1 MLLSIVMMIKNEEKN
16 LQKTLPALKPLM
28 SEINSEL
35 IMLDTGSTDNSV
47 NIAKKYTDKVY
58 FEEWNND
65 FAEMRNKSIG
75 YANGDWIL
83 ILDADEELIE
93 CGKLIEF
100 FTTDLCEKYNAA
112 TIELKSIFSEEGN
125 TFNISAIPRLFKKYD
140 GFKYIGAIHEQPLW
154 KNPIYNRVAFFN
166 HYGYLF
172 VDEELRQKKSKR
184 NKEIL
189 LKEIK
194 KNKNDPYLN
203 YQLGKEYIVSKDYE
217 EALLLLEKS
226 NELYKKN
233 KFKVMF
239 VTSDLA
245 NLYLSL
251 NKLNDCEKLCLEYL
265 KNDKNNIDIQYYLA
279 TTQRNLRKYKE
290 SNNHYERYKYLLD
303 NYDISTQGQDM
314 TCMCNTAS
322 NRVQSEINIVSNYYD
337 LEDYNKVITE
347 INRIDEEAINQL
359 YFVILM
365 SFKKLNKYQ
374 EILKFYDKYCLTQVE
389 KNKFYNISEAVIL
402 NFNEEEKKI
411 LYKVLS
417 NINSNYGILNKVR
430 LGLVL
435 DFNEI
440 IKVLNEEN
448 QWFYSDLILN
458 YIKEEKN
465 IYELLSNLDRVKLE
479 GYLNNL
485 ILNRKEVVLSL
496 YNLLINKP
504 MILES
509 SSLKINSCL
518 AKALLFHGNLV
529 GDKYEKLFNIYIT
542 CHFEYLRMLYNSSVK
557 DEDLINLVDT
567 IENKFIIE
575 VIVNEKIKET
585 QPLEYIKKLK
595 KLIIENPNYKK
606 ALENLVN
613 KFKKE
618 FNENDEVKKLKKQ
631 FKNLI
636 EENINK
642 GMYDVCY
649 ELIKQYEEL
658 YCESDLYN
666 IKGIL
671 SIYTDELE
679 EAQKWF
685 KLAYC
690 LDRNNEDTLFNIA
703 YLNEITNNF
712 VEAISFYE
720 KLLNLNNSDDISEK
734 VSLLKEIIS
743 KDKKEVSDKVDIDYS
758 TVKSNIEELINENR
772 LEEAQELLDNYK
784 VIYADDI
791 SIYSMQGI
799 ILLNN
804 NEINLA
810 CDSFLKGL
818 ELDPKNVD
826 LLYNAGYC
834 CILLNLKEEAIYYYN
849 KCFNITND
857 KELKKEIRVIIE
869 QLQAEENKNKKQTF
883 ITIDLKD
890 NDELF
895 KVIKEDLIKIK
906 INEEVEYNNRTYEDS
921 NIIYE
926 TNSNNLNELI
936 EYILR
941 NNENCIVVFN
951 DYKIKSLLDFKE
963 EYKFIYYTNK
973 NLVIDKED
981 YLNQNINILFE
992 NEVCNDVNFIFTNNI
1007 EVYYFKNKIEKRN
1020 NVYLIDD
1027 TYSKEELKC
1036 IINNNIMEEQLNEK
1050 LRSKLNE
1057 ISDEY
1062 EKSLYLLLIE
1072 KQDLNKCLEISK
1084 YIYDKYKNES
1094 AYIIYLSL
1102 LNESNNYSEILV
1114 TMINSEFCDDIY
1126 KAEVLYLNSIEEI
1139 DLISFILNISIK
1151 NYKSLDF
1158 NNNVDYKMATYFYE
1172 LNMFEKA
1179 YYKYMIIIN
1188 DNNKI
1193 TISPLVSRNIA
1204 FLMYKNADPHY
1215 ESFYNNY
1222 RKLIDIVNKEN
1233 DK

>member
-16 LQKTLPALKPLM
+16 LDRTLSALNPLITAVN
-28 SEINSEL
+28 SEI
-35 IMLDTGSTDNSV
+35 IILDTGSTDNSI

-93 CGKLIEF
+93 CGKLIKF
-100 FTTDLCEKYNAA
+100 FTTDLCEKYNTA
-112 TIELKSIFSEEGN
+112 TIDLKSIFSEDKKA
-125 TFNISAIPRLFKKYD
+125 FNITSIPRLFKKYEE
-140 GFKYIGAIHEQPLW
+140 FKYVGSIHEQPLW
-154 KNPIYNRVAFFN
+154 KEPIYNGIAFFD

-203 YQLGKEYIVSKDYE
+203 YQLGKEYIISKNYE
-217 EALLLLEKS
+217 EALLFLEKS
-226 NELYKKN
+226 NDIYKKKN
-233 KFKVMF
+233 MEVIY
-239 VTSDLA
+239 VINDLA
-245 NLYLSL
+245 DLYLNL
-251 NKLNDCEKLCLEYL
+251 NKLSKCKKLCLEYI
-265 KNDKNNIDIQYYLA
+265 KKDKNNIDIYYYLA
-279 TTQRNLRKYKE
+279 TVQRRLYKYDE
-290 SNNHYERYKYLLD
+290 SNRYYERYRYLFK
-303 NYDISTQGQDM
+303 NYDISTQANDIRC
-314 TCMCNTAS
+314 TYNTAS
-322 NRVQSEINIVSNYYD
+322 NIVESEINIINNYYD
-337 LEDYNKVITE
+337 LEDYSKVISE
-347 INRIDEEAINQL
+347 INKISEEAINQL
-359 YFVILM
+359 YFVIIM

-374 EILKFYDKYCLTQVE
+374 EILNLYDKYCLTQVE
-389 KNKFYNISEAVIL
+389 KNKFYNISEAVIA
-402 NFNEEEKKI
+402 NSNENEKKI
-411 LYKVLS
+411 LYKTLS

-435 DFNEI
+435 DFNET

-448 QWFYSDLILN
+448 QWFYSDIILN
-458 YIKEEKN
+458 YIKEDNN

-479 GYLNNL
+479 GYINNL
-485 ILNRKEVVLSL
+485 INNRKEVIFDL
-496 YNLLINKP
+496 YNLLINNP
-504 MILES
+504 IILEFN
-509 SSLKINSCL
+509 SLKVNSCL
-518 AKALLFHGNLV
+518 AKGLLIYGNLI

-585 QPLEYIKKLK
+585 RPLEYIKKLK

-818 ELDPKNVD
+818 ELDSKNVD

-857 KELKKEIRVIIE
+857 KELKKEIRIIIE

-951 DYKIKSLLDFKE
+951 DYKIKRLLDFKE
-963 EYKFIYYTNK
+963 KCKFIYYTNK

-1007 EVYYFKNKIEKRN
+1007 EVYYFKNKIEKRD

-1036 IINNNIMEEQLNEK
+1036 IINNNIMEEQLKEK

>member
-1 MLLSIVMMIKNEEKN
+1 MLLSIVMMIKNEERN

-35 IMLDTGSTDNSV
+35 IILDTGSTDNSV
-47 NIAKKYTDKVY
+47 NIAKKYTNKIY
-58 FEEWNND
+58 FEEWNNSFSD
-65 FAEMRNKSIG
+65 MRNKSIS
-75 YANGDWIL
+75 YASGDWIL

-93 CGKLIEF
+93 YKKLIEF
-100 FTTDLCEKYNAA
+100 FTTDLCQKYNSA
-112 TIELKSIFSEEGN
+112 TIELKSILSEDN
-125 TFNISAIPRLFKKYD
+125 SKFNIAAIPRLFKKNKD
-140 GFKYIGAIHEQPLW
+140 FKYIGSIHEQPLW
-154 KNPIYNRVAFFN
+154 EAPLYNRVAFFN

-172 VDEELRQKKSKR
+172 VDEELRQRKNKR

-189 LKEIK
+189 LNELE
-194 KNKNDPYLN
+194 KNNNDPYLN
-203 YQLGKEYIVSKDYE
+203 YQLGKEYIASRNYE
-217 EALLLLEKS
+217 DAILFLEKS
-226 NELYKKN
+226 NDIYMKN
-233 KFKVMF
+233 KIKAVY
-239 VTSDLA
+239 VKCDLA
-245 NLYLSL
+245 HLYL
-251 NKLNDCEKLCLEYL
+251 KLNRLDKCEKICLEYI
-265 KNDKNNIDIQYYLA
+265 KKDKNNIDIYYYLA
-279 TTQRNLRKYKE
+279 TAERNLYKYNE
-290 SNNHYERYKYLLD
+290 SNKYYERYRYLLN
-303 NYDISTQGQDM
+303 NYNISTQANDI
-314 TCMCNTAS
+314 TCMYDTAGNTIE
-322 NRVQSEINIVSNYYD
+322 SEINNVNNYYD
-337 LEDYNKVITE
+337 LGNYSKVIEE
-347 INRIDEEAINQL
+347 INRISEEAINQL
-359 YFVILM
+359 YFVIIM

-374 EILKFYDKYCLTQVE
+374 EILNLYDKYCLTQVE
-389 KNKFYNISEAVIL
+389 KNKFYNISEAVIA
-402 NFNEEEKKI
+402 NSNKNEKKI
-411 LYKVLS
+411 LYKTLS

-435 DFNEI
+435 DFNET

-448 QWFYSDLILN
+448 QWFYSDIILN
-458 YIKEEKN
+458 YIKEDNN

-479 GYLNNL
+479 GYINNL
-485 ILNRKEVVLSL
+485 INNRKEVIVDL
-496 YNLLINKP
+496 YNLLINNP
-504 MILES
+504 IILEFN
-509 SSLKINSCL
+509 SLKINSCL
-518 AKALLFHGNLV
+518 AKALLFYGNLI

-557 DEDLINLVDT
+557 DDDLINLVDT

-595 KLIIENPNYKK
+595 KLTIENPNYKK

-613 KFKKE
+613 KFKRE

-642 GMYDVCY
+642 GMYDVSY

-720 KLLNLNNSDDISEK
+720 KLLNLNNSDDILEK
-734 VSLLKEIIS
+734 VKLLKEIIS
-743 KDKKEVSDKVDIDYS
+743 KDKKEVSDKVDIDYL
-758 TVKSNIEELINENR
+758 TVKNNIEELINENR

-810 CDSFLKGL
+810 CDSFLRGL
-818 ELDPKNVD
+818 ELEPKNVD

-857 KELKKEIRVIIE
+857 KELKKEIKGIIE
-869 QLQAEENKNKKQTF
+869 QLQLEENKNKKQTF

-951 DYKIKSLLDFKE
+951 DYKIKRLLDFKE
-963 EYKFIYYTNK
+963 KCKFIYYTNK

-1007 EVYYFKNKIEKRN
+1007 EVYYFKNKIEKRD

-1036 IINNNIMEEQLNEK
+1036 IINNNIMEEQLKEK

-1102 LNESNNYSEILV
+1102 LNESNNYSETLV

-1139 DLISFILNISIK
+1139 DLIRFIINISIK
-1151 NYKSLDF
+1151 NYKPLDF

-1172 LNMFEKA
+1172 LSMFEKA